1 MGIGCR
7 ICVAITV
14 CDAEP
19 TGLDGHRLAGM
30 SGQQRRPIRGQSR
43 TRRHAPP
50 GERHRRGWGGRLAR
64 LAVSGVLLVLVGWVA
79 LFVWYAPR
87 LPDTDALFREAQQV
101 RVKVLAADGSTL
113 AERGG
118 AGRPFVR
125 LDQISPWL
133 TKAVVA
139 IEDRRFWDHS
149 GVDPT
154 GILRAA
160 WANLRAGGTV
170 EGGSTITQQLAKNL
184 YLTHERSWS
193 RKLEELVLAIW
204 LEARLS
210 KEQILTLY
218 LNRVYLG
225 AGAYGVEAASQR
237 YFGKTAA
244 EMGLAEAAVIAGL
257 LKAPSRYS
265 PASDLDLARER
276 AATVLAVMAG
286 QGLIDEREEVAARA
300 RPAKLAEPV
309 QIGGWFV
316 DWVLEGLTRDLGK
329 PTRDLV
335 VRTTLDPRLQL
346 AAEAAVRKLLPAK
359 AGLEAAAVVLD
370 DDGAVRALVGG
381 RSYGESPYNRAV
393 NARRQP
399 GSAFKPFVF
408 LTALEQGWTPAA
420 AIEDAPVQIK
430 GWRPANI
437 DGRYHGTVSL
447 TQALAM
453 SMNAAAVRLGEAVRP
468 AKVAATARRL
478 GIASPLPAVA
488 SLALGTAEVGVLEL
502 TGAYLPLANGG
513 MRRPAWS
520 VESVTDARGT
530 VLYRHR
536 PTEARVVAPDVAAQ
550 MGGMLRAVVSEG
562 TGRAASLPDR
572 RVAGKTGTTQDNR
585 DAWFVGFDGRL
596 VTGVWVGYDD
606 DRPMRNVTGGG
617 LPSKIW
623 REVMQATPA
632 PEPQVA
638 AAEALPQPRPAVR
651 QDNGLELLL
660 DWVQRKF
667 GVVTQ

>member
-1 MGIGCR
+1 
-7 ICVAITV
+7 
-14 CDAEP
+14 
-19 TGLDGHRLAGM
+19 M

-50 GERHRRGWGGRLAR
+50 GERRRRGWGGRLAR
-64 LAVSGVLLVLVGWVA
+64 LAVSGALLVLVGWVA

-125 LDQISPWL
+125 LGQISPWL

-244 EMGLAEAAVIAGL
+244 DVGLAEAAVIAGL

-286 QGLIDEREEVAARA
+286 QGLIDEREQVAARA

-370 DDGAVRALVGG
+370 DGGAVRALVGG

-408 LTALEQGWTPAA
+408 LTALEQGWTPTA

-453 SMNAAAVRLGEAVRP
+453 SMNAAAVRLGEAVQP
-468 AKVAATARRL
+468 AKVASTARRL

-513 MRRPAWS
+513 MRRPTWS
-520 VESVTDARGT
+520 VESVTDAKGT
-530 VLYRHR
+530 VLYRYR

-550 MGGMLRAVVSEG
+550 MRGMLRAVVSEG

-638 AAEALPQPRPAVR
+638 AAEAPTQPRPAVR

>member
-1 MGIGCR
+1 
-7 ICVAITV
+7 
-14 CDAEP
+14 
-19 TGLDGHRLAGM
+19 M
-30 SGQQRRPIRGQSR
+30 SGRQQRPGRAAATGSR
-43 TRRHAPP
+43 RRAPP
-50 GERHRRGWGGRLAR
+50 PRPRRSWVGSLAR
-64 LAVSGVLLVLVGWVA
+64 LATAVVVLALVGWVA

-87 LPDTDALFREAQQV
+87 LPDTDELFREAQQV

-113 AERGG
+113 AERGA

-125 LDQISPWL
+125 LDEVSPWL
-133 TKAVVA
+133 PRAVVA

-184 YLTHERSWS
+184 YLTHERSWR
-193 RKLEELVLAIW
+193 RKLEELVLAVW
-204 LEARLS
+204 LEARLT

-237 YFGKTAA
+237 YFAKPAA
-244 EMGLAEAAVIAGL
+244 DLTLAEAAVVAGL

-265 PASDLDLARER
+265 PASDLNLARER
-276 AATVLAVMAG
+276 AATVLAVMAE
-286 QGLIDEREEVAARA
+286 QGMIDGEQALKARSQ
-300 RPAKLAEPV
+300 PAKLAEPV

-335 VRTTLDPRLQL
+335 IRTTLDPGLQL
-346 AAEAAVRKLLPAK
+346 AAETAVRRLLPAK
-359 AGLEAAAVVLD
+359 AGLEAAVVALD
-370 DDGAVRALVGG
+370 QDGAVRALVGG
-381 RSYGESPYNRAV
+381 RSYAESPYNRAV

-408 LTALEQGWTPAA
+408 LTALEQGWTPTA
-420 AIEDAPVQIK
+420 AIEDAPVQVK
-430 GWRPANI
+430 GWRPANV
-437 DGRYHGTVSL
+437 DGRYHGSVSL
-447 TQALAM
+447 IQALAL
-453 SMNAAAVRLGEAVRP
+453 SMNAATVRLAEKVRP
-468 AKVAATARRL
+468 GEVAKTARRL
-478 GIASPLPAVA
+478 GVASPLPAVA

-513 MRRPAWS
+513 VRRPPWP

-530 VLYRHR
+530 VLYRYR
-536 PTEARVVAPDVAAQ
+536 PTEARVMSPAVAGQ
-550 MGGMLRAVVSEG
+550 MGGMLRAVVAEG
-562 TGRAASLPDR
+562 TGRAAALPDR

-585 DAWFVGFDGRL
+585 DAWFVGYDDRL
-596 VTGVWVGYDD
+596 VAGVWVGYDD
-606 DRPMRNVTGGG
+606 DRPMRNVSGGG
-617 LPSKIW
+617 LPSRIW
-623 REVMQATPA
+623 RELMQTTPTRA
-632 PEPQVA
+632 PQVA
-638 AAEALPQPRPAVR
+638 AAEPAKRPEVR

-660 DWVQRKF
+660 DWVQRRF

>member
-1 MGIGCR
+1 MAR
-7 ICVAITV
+7 P
-14 CDAEP
+14 EP
-19 TGLDGHRLAGM
+19 G
-30 SGQQRRPIRGQSR
+30 
-43 TRRHAPP
+43 
-50 GERHRRGWGGRLAR
+50 RRGFAARLAR
-64 LAVSGVLLVLVGWVA
+64 LAVCGVLLILVAWVG

-101 RVKVLAADGSTL
+101 RVKVLAADGSIL

-133 TKAVVA
+133 PKAVVA
-139 IEDRRFWDHS
+139 IEDRRFWEHS

-237 YFGKTAA
+237 YFGKPAA
-244 EMGLAEAAVIAGL
+244 ELSLAESAVIAGL

-286 QGLIDEREEVAARA
+286 QGVIDEREAVAARA

-335 VRTTLDPRLQL
+335 VRTTLDPKLQL
-346 AAEAAVRKLLPAK
+346 AAEAAVRRLLPAR
-359 AGLEAAAVVLD
+359 AGLEAAVVVLD

-381 RSYGESPYNRAV
+381 RSYSESPYNRAV

-437 DGRYHGTVSL
+437 DGRYHGMVSL
-447 TQALAM
+447 TRALAM
-453 SMNAAAVRLGEAVRP
+453 SMNAAAVRLGEAVQP
-468 AKVAATARRL
+468 KQVAATARRL

-513 MRRPAWS
+513 MRRPTWS
-520 VESVTDARGT
+520 VESVTDAKGT
-530 VLYRHR
+530 VLYRYR
-536 PTEARVVAPDVAAQ
+536 PTEARVVAPSVAAQ

-585 DAWFVGFDGRL
+585 DAWFVGFDGQL
-596 VTGVWVGYDD
+596 VTGVWIGYDD

-623 REVMQATPA
+623 REVMQTTPA
-632 PEPQVA
+632 PTPQVA
-638 AAEALPQPRPAVR
+638 AAEPQPRPAVR

-660 DWVQRKF
+660 DWVQRQF

>member
-1 MGIGCR
+1 
-7 ICVAITV
+7 
-14 CDAEP
+14 
-19 TGLDGHRLAGM
+19 M
-30 SGQQRRPIRGQSR
+30 SRQQRRPLRSQSR
-43 TRRHAPP
+43 PQRRPVARPEP
-50 GERHRRGWGGRLAR
+50 GRRGFAARLAR
-64 LAVSGVLLVLVGWVA
+64 LAVSGVLLILVAWVA

-133 TKAVVA
+133 PKAVVA
-139 IEDRRFWDHS
+139 IEDRRFWEHS

-237 YFGKTAA
+237 YFGKSAA
-244 EMGLAEAAVIAGL
+244 ELGLAESAVIAGL

-286 QGLIDEREEVAARA
+286 QGVIDEREAVAARA

-335 VRTTLDPRLQL
+335 VRTTLDPKLQL
-346 AAEAAVRKLLPAK
+346 AAEAAVRRLLPAR
-359 AGLEAAAVVLD
+359 AGLEAAVVVLD

-381 RSYGESPYNRAV
+381 RSYSESPYNRAV

-408 LTALEQGWTPAA
+408 LTALEQGWTPTA

-437 DGRYHGTVSL
+437 DGRYHGMVSL

-453 SMNAAAVRLGEAVRP
+453 SMNAAAVRLGEAVQP
-468 AKVAATARRL
+468 KQVAATARRL

-513 MRRPAWS
+513 MRRPTWS
-520 VESVTDARGT
+520 VESVTDAEGT
-530 VLYRHR
+530 VLYRYR
-536 PTEARVVAPDVAAQ
+536 PTEARVVAPSVAAQ
-550 MGGMLRAVVSEG
+550 MGGMLRAVVSDG
-562 TGRAASLPDR
+562 TGRAAALPDR

-596 VTGVWVGYDD
+596 VTGVWIGYDD

-617 LPSKIW
+617 LPSRIW
-623 REVMQATPA
+623 REVMQTTPA
-632 PEPQVA
+632 PAPQVA
-638 AAEALPQPRPAVR
+638 AAEPQPRPAVR

-660 DWVQRKF
+660 DWVQRQF

>member
-1 MGIGCR
+1 
-7 ICVAITV
+7 
-14 CDAEP
+14 
-19 TGLDGHRLAGM
+19 M
-30 SGQQRRPIRGQSR
+30 SGQQRRPIRGQARSQPR
-43 TRRHAPP
+43 PQRRAPGP
-50 GERHRRGWGGRLAR
+50 PERPRRRSAGLLTR
-64 LAVSGVLLVLVGWVA
+64 LAVSGVLLILVGWVA

-87 LPDTDALFREAQQV
+87 LPDTDELFREAQQV
-101 RVKVLAADGSTL
+101 RVKVLAADGGIL

-125 LDQISPWL
+125 LDQMSPWL
-133 TKAVVA
+133 PKAVIA

-184 YLTHERSWS
+184 YLTHERSWG

-204 LEARLS
+204 LESRLT

-244 EMGLAEAAVIAGL
+244 EVGLSEAAVIAGL

-276 AATVLAVMAG
+276 AATVLAVMAE
-286 QGLIDEREEVAARA
+286 QGVIDEREAVAARA
-300 RPAKLAEPV
+300 RPAKLSEPV

-335 VRTTLDPRLQL
+335 VRTTLDPKLQL
-346 AAEAAVRKLLPAK
+346 AAEAAVRKLLPAR

-370 DDGAVRALVGG
+370 GDGAVRALVGG
-381 RSYGESPYNRAV
+381 RSYGQSPYNRAV

-420 AIEDAPVQIK
+420 AIQDAPVQVK

-453 SMNAAAVRLGEAVRP
+453 SMNAAAVRLGEAVQP
-468 AKVAATARRL
+468 KEVAATARRL

-513 MRRPAWS
+513 MRRPTWS

-530 VLYRHR
+530 VLYRYR
-536 PTEARVVAPDVAAQ
+536 PTEVRVLAPTVAAQ

-562 TGRAASLPDR
+562 TGRAAALPDR

-585 DAWFVGFDGRL
+585 DAWFVGFDERL
-596 VTGVWVGYDD
+596 VMGVWIGYDD

-623 REVMQATPA
+623 REVMQTTPA
-632 PEPQVA
+632 PAPQVA
-638 AAEALPQPRPAVR
+638 AAEPMPQPRPAVR

-667 GVVTQ
+667 GVMAQ